1 MECNVNSVPSLD
13 SPPRGNLSILTAAA
27 PAVTFPPMVKQRGR
41 SNSSPARRS
50 SDRHYR
56 QVISGRRSLTGVTV
70 RLLELGEQLRRAR
83 ALEETLQAVTR
94 IAVELTR
101 SAQGTLRL
109 LDESGKRLLTS
120 ARHGPSVHRRGAPPF
135 RYGEGFIGWVVAHR
149 RPAYTNNP
157 GKDPRFVVRAGQVWT
172 PGAVM
177 AVPLL
182 GGSDCIGVLSVSR
195 RRQHSYGP
203 LDLNL
208 LRLIGQLSEPQLE
221 IARLKH
227 LGESDPLTLL
237 HNRRHLD
244 QRLPL
249 EIQRAR
255 RSRKA
260 LSVIM
265 LDIDHFK
272 RINDSYGHDAGDA
285 VLCEFADRLRR
296 CSRTGDVLVR
306 WGGEEFVAVLLD
318 SDLKQARQIAERIL
332 AAVGQAPFAC
342 PAGMLSLTTS
352 AGVVSL
358 GDGDDSTRLLRRAD
372 QALYRAKNKGRNRVV
387 VAK

>member
-1 MECNVNSVPSLD
+1 MDVNPNWLEVLD
-13 SPPRGNLSILTAAA
+13 SVSGGCHLFPMTGRRGNKI
-27 PAVTFPPMVKQRGR
+27 PPV
-41 SNSSPARRS
+41 PARRS
-50 SDRHYR
+50 TDRRSR
-56 QVISGRRSLTGVTV
+56 QIPPGRRSLTGVTV
-70 RLLELGEQLRRAR
+70 RLLELGLQLRRAR

-135 RYGEGFIGWVVAHR
+135 RYGEGFIGWVVAHQ
-149 RPAYTNNP
+149 RPAYTNHP
-157 GKDPRFVVRAGQVWT
+157 GSDPRFVTRPGQVWT

-195 RRQHSYGP
+195 RQRRSYGP

-208 LRLIGQLSEPQLE
+208 LKLVGQLSEPQLE
-221 IARLKH
+221 IARLKR

-255 RSRKA
+255 RRRKPLA
-260 LSVIM
+260 LAM

-272 RINDSYGHDAGDA
+272 RVNDNHGHDVGDE

-296 CSRTGDVLVR
+296 CSRAGDVLVR
-306 WGGEEFVAVLLD
+306 WGGEEFVAVFLD
-318 SDLKQARQIAERIL
+318 SDLEQARQIAGRIL
-332 AAVGQAPFAC
+332 AAVGQVPFASS
-342 PAGMLSLTTS
+342 AGMLSLTTS
-352 AGVVSL
+352 AGLAELSN
-358 GDGDDSTRLLRRAD
+358 GDDAARLLHRAD
-372 QALYRAKNKGRNRVV
+372 QALYRAKNRGRNRVV
-387 VAK
+387 VAR